1 MKVNISEEN
10 LAKAERE
17 KERLDLIEKRLEIQ
31 KKRID
36 IKKVKMEV
44 GKIFVETEKDQL
56 ELIEKK
62 VEIRSQQL
70 KNKKAK
76 MEMEDLQIDRI
87 SRSNRQI
94 GDKIWS
100 VLFPLMVSTVDEDRT
115 ILGSEPFYTPLLK
128 GRHKET
134 AMNKLMELINQ
145 L

>member
-1 MKVNISEEN
+1 MKMNKNETIIKV
-10 LAKAERE
+10 KTTE
-17 KERLDLIEKRLEIQ
+17 KEKLELIDKRVEIQ

-44 GKIFVETEKDQL
+44 GKIIVETEKDQL
-56 ELIEKK
+56 DLIEKK

-70 KNKKAK
+70 ENKKAK
-76 MEMEDLQIDRI
+76 MELEDFQIDRI
-87 SRSNRQI
+87 SRSNRLI
-94 GDKIWS
+94 SDKIWS
-100 VLFPLMVSTVDEDRT
+100 VLIPLMVSTVDEDRT